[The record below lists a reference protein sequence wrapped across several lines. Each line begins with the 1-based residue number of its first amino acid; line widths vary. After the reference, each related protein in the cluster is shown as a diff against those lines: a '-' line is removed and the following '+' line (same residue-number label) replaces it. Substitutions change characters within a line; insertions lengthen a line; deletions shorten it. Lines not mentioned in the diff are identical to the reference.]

1 MKEYTLL
8 TLAAVIITVFV
19 DRHSRVNLLK
29 RKEFYLFLAVILV
42 FKFLV
47 NGYLTG
53 TSTVIYN
60 PKYFLGLRIFSI
72 PLEDFL
78 FGFAMVTQGI
88 IFWELFKKKYNHD

>member
-1 MKEYTLL
+1 MKEYSLL
-8 TLAAVIITVFV
+8 SVVAVVLTIFV
-19 DRHSRVNLLK
+19 DRYSRVNLLK
-29 RKEFYLFLAVILV
+29 NKEFYLFLAVILV
-42 FKFLV
+42 FKFMV

-60 PKYFLGLRIFSI
+60 PRYFLGLRIFSI

-88 IFWELFKKKYNHD
+88 IFWELFKKKFNHG